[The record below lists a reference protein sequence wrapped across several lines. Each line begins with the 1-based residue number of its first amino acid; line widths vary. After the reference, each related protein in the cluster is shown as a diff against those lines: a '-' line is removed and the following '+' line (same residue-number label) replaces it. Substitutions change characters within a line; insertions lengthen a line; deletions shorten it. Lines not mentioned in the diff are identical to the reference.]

1 MQSKIIPI
9 ILCGGSG
16 TRLLPFLKYHSP
28 KQFLNILD
36 RKNNLLQNTLLRF
49 VDQQSFDKP
58 IVVGNVSHKATL
70 MESIKEISAPVEA
83 LILEE
88 EGRNTGPAIAA
99 VMTHLKESGFADNK
113 LFLIVP
119 IDHYISSKKQFLNR
133 IEIVRQLMQS
143 GVYNNKILTFSVQK
157 TTKENNYG
165 HLKVGMTLPFKKLN
179 NLFEV
184 TDFIEKP
191 QHNVCLKNTLWNSG
205 IYCMSIRTC
214 RNIIMQN
221 SPYTW
226 HYSYRATTEGVQ
238 RSTRTLLNHE
248 IILNHKH
255 FSKNSSISFDQI
267 VTMPYESGSVICTDI
282 GTEWEDIGLWS
293 GITRLYVKKNA
304 KTLPII
310 NQDIFAQQI
319 QLP

>member
-1 MQSKIIPI
+1 MQSKIIPV

-16 TRLLPFLKYHSP
+16 TRLLPFLKYNSP

-36 RKNNLLQNTLLRF
+36 RKNNLLQNTLIRF

-58 IVVGNVSHKATL
+58 IIVGNISHKSAL
-70 MESIKEISAPVEA
+70 IDSIREIRTPIEA

-88 EGRNTGPAIAA
+88 DGKNTGPAIAA
-99 VMTHLKESGFADNK
+99 VMTYLKESGLSDNK

-119 IDHYISSKKQFLNR
+119 IDHYIGSNKQFLNR
-133 IEIVRQLMQS
+133 IKVVGQIMQNDA
-143 GVYNNKILTFSVQK
+143 YNNKILTFSVHK

-165 HLKVGMTLPFKKLN
+165 HLKIGMNLPFKKMN
-179 NLFEV
+179 DLFEV
-184 TDFIEKP
+184 VDFIEKP
-191 QHNVCLKNTLWNSG
+191 EHDVCLKNTLWNSG
-205 IYCMSIRTC
+205 IYCMSIKAC
-214 RNIIMQN
+214 QNIIMKN

-226 HYSYRATTEGVQ
+226 HYSYQATTEGMQ
-238 RSTRTLLNHE
+238 RTTKTLLNNE

-267 VTMPYESGSVICTDI
+267 ITMPYERCSIICTDI
-282 GTEWEDIGLWS
+282 GTEWEDVGLWS
-293 GITRLYVKKNA
+293 GITRLYVKNNT

-310 NQDIFAQQI
+310 NQDLFVQQI